1 MDEQAQQKAPILTAL
16 QRYKSMRVV
25 PFDVPGHEGK
35 GKSGADGVFGRAVSD
50 RRRQLHEAAG

>member
-25 PFDVPGHEGK
+25 PFDVPGHKRGK
-35 GKSGADGVFGRAVSD
+35 GKSGADRSFWASGV
-50 RRRQLHEAAG
+50 